1 MFNLILSSMNSERL
15 ESSERRFIVLANSNP
30 LRANTFT
37 STINKA
43 GAWFSSQC
51 MSDLAW
57 PGNKLNLLKMPSLS
71 QHQALGALLISL
83 LLLFLPGPWTTISP
97 STRHQDVMIERRMN
111 ESCWELERGSIRSS
125 PRNGWPTGLVSVS
138 ALSPWDE
145 LGLGWGWA
153 LGFFGLRV
161 WGQGLTI
168 MLSTV

>member
-30 LRANTFT
+30 LRANIFT

-83 LLLFLPGPWTTISP
+83 FLPGPWTTISP

-111 ESCWELERGSIRSS
+111 ENCWEYVWCSVV
-125 PRNGWPTGLVSVS
+125 PDGL
-138 ALSPWDE
+138 LSKDFAFYNPSD
-145 LGLGWGWA
+145 
-153 LGFFGLRV
+153 V
-161 WGQGLTI
+161 WENPCSYYINKFTTLQYFC
-168 MLSTV
+168 